1 MKGTGGMQ
9 SLAPAPLA
17 APLPRQ
23 SGAEAFWNSFGC
35 DHADRSASVSSSFP
49 SPDAGRGPRR
59 SGGRSLVTA
68 CHLIPSPRRGMV
80 RVMIDNKSFRPL
92 NLTTF

>member
-1 MKGTGGMQ
+1 MQ
-9 SLAPAPLA
+9 SLASAPLA

-35 DHADRSASVSSSFP
+35 DHTDRSASVSSSFP

-59 SGGRSLVTA
+59 SGGRSLQAA
-68 CHLIPSPRRGMV
+68 CYPFHRPRRE
-80 RVMIDNKSFRPL
+80 RVGVIIDSEGLRPWRL
-92 NLTTF
+92 YDFL